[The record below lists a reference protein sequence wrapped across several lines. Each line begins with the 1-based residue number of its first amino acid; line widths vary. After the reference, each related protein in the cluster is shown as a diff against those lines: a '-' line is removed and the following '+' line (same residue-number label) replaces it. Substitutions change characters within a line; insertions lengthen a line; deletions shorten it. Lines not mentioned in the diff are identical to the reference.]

1 MLYADVLADLLE
13 KIEGAIGVGFVA
25 HDGEAVQLEGQL
37 AEYSHRLHLAYQGIL
52 LQNLKQVHRNPNA
65 SLRSVIQVH
74 QDYAI
79 IAKPLLS
86 GYFLVLTLQHRK
98 NLPRA
103 LHYLQKA
110 ADVLNQ
116 EL

>member
-1 MLYADVLADLLE
+1 VLYGQVLTELLE

-37 AEYSHRLHLAYQGIL
+37 DDYSHRLHLAYQGIL
-52 LQNLKQVHRNPNA
+52 LQNLNQIHSSPKA
-65 SLRSVIQVH
+65 TLRSIIQVY
-74 QDYAI
+74 QDYVI
-79 IAKPLLS
+79 VIKPLLG

-103 LHYLQKA
+103 LRYLQEA
-110 ADVLNQ
+110 AEALNQ